1 MAGGVEG
8 VREMY
13 NSSKAYKKRMGRNL
27 TAEEYRLIHELVY
40 DIAMEDIQEKKR
52 KKEEKEKMNRM
63 AWEALIYSWEY
74 GNKYM
79 EEEITALMA
88 AKAPLGKRNFR
99 RRFKEFFQNPWA
111 FAIGIFLVVL
121 ILQEGYWA
129 FLGR

>member
-1 MAGGVEG
+1 MRALIE
-8 VREMY
+8 E
-13 NSSKAYKKRMGRNL
+13 YKKRLGRDF
-27 TAEEYRLIHELVY
+27 TDEEYRLIYELVY

-99 RRFKEFFQNPWA
+99 RRFKEFFQDPWV